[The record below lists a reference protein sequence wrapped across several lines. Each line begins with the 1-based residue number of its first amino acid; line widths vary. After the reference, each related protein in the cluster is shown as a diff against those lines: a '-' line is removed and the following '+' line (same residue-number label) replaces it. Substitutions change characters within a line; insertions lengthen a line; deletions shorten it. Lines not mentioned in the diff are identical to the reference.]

1 MINKSS
7 QKIFNNS
14 LLYAVGTIASKA
26 TAFIL
31 IPIYTY
37 NLTTEEYGIATTI
50 TTFVS
55 TFGIVMML
63 SLRAAIIRFFRD
75 YNEEKRR
82 IFIGTITITV
92 AVNSLI
98 LVLALCV
105 FRDAYLNIFFKDI
118 VFFPYVFIGIISLGT
133 EGIYLTYQSVLQA
146 DQSGGR
152 YSFNSFI
159 YLTFNAL
166 ATVVFVV
173 LCDMSILGVILANM
187 LTNAGFAIYGICD
200 MLKRKYMVLAFDMS
214 MFKKSI
220 KYSLPILPHNLA
232 NDMNTYANKI
242 IINNYLSYAA
252 TGIYSLASQFSSMV
266 NLIQGSINLA
276 FRPWFIE
283 QMDNGT
289 EGRTQIKYM
298 TEMIMSLFCF
308 IAVTV
313 AVLSREIV
321 MIFASEEYYDAW
333 SIIPLFIFVQL
344 VTFVYY
350 SHVQTLMY
358 NVKISKYTAVC
369 SIMGLFTNI
378 AVSILLITPL
388 GIYGIAIAQLASK
401 IVLSAIAVVLSNH
414 AEKVDFGLKR
424 MMCSLFLAALFVG
437 VSVWITS
444 KIGNGLSS
452 PMSILLRSI
461 IIIMAFMTYMFRYVS
476 DYKNL
481 IKGLMNRRKNK

>member
-1 MINKSS
+1 MINNSS

-14 LLYAVGTIASKA
+14 ILYAIGSIASKA

-37 NLTTEEYGIATTI
+37 NLSKAEYGIATTI

-75 YNEEKRR
+75 YDQENRR
-82 IFIGTITITV
+82 IFIGTITVTV
-92 AVNSLI
+92 LANSL
-98 LVLALCV
+98 LLTVLLCV
-105 FRDAYLNIFFKDI
+105 FKNAYINIFFKDI
-118 VFFPYVFIGIISLGT
+118 AFYPYVFLGIISLGT
-133 EGIYLTYQSVLQA
+133 EGVYLTYQSVLQA
-146 DQSGGR
+146 EQSGGR

-173 LCDMSILGVILANM
+173 VFDMSVLGVVLANL
-187 LTNAGFAIYGICD
+187 LTNASFAIYGIVD
-200 MLKRKYMVLAFDMS
+200 MLKRKYMVFAFDKK
-214 MFKKSI
+214 MFQKSI

-232 NDMNTYANKI
+232 NDLNTYSNKI
-242 IINNYLSYAA
+242 IINNFAGYAI

-283 QMDNGT
+283 QMNNGT
-289 EGRTQIKYM
+289 EGRKQIKYM

-313 AVLSREIV
+313 SVFSREIV
-321 MIFASEEYYDAW
+321 IIFASSEYYDAW
-333 SIIPLFIFVQL
+333 SVIPLFIFVQL
-344 VTFVYY
+344 ITFIYY

-369 SIMGLFTNI
+369 SITGLLTN
-378 AVSILLITPL
+378 VVLSLLLITPL
-388 GIYGIAIAQLASK
+388 GIYGIAVAQLVSK
-401 IVLSAIAVVLSNH
+401 IILSIIVVLLSNH
-414 AEKVDFGLKR
+414 AEKVDFGLRK
-424 MMCSLFLAALFVG
+424 MIFSLFTAAVFIG
-437 VSVWITS
+437 VSVWLTS
-444 KIGNGLSS
+444 IIGNGLSS
-452 PMSILLRSI
+452 IISILLRI
-461 IIIMAFMTYMFRYVS
+461 IVILFAFMAYLFRYIS
-476 DYKNL
+476 DYKDLVVGLLNK
-481 IKGLMNRRKNK
+481 KGKQ